1 MLGGLLLTGSAE
13 AATYPLGWGLNGDG
27 QASPVPTNAMSNVT
41 AVAAGYFH
49 SLALKDGRVWS
60 WGSTANGLTNI
71 PLAAQSGV
79 TNIAAGNGFS
89 LALRTNGAVI
99 GWGGGP
105 AATNVPAALTS
116 GVTKISAGNLHA
128 LAIHN
133 GGVVAWG
140 DDTYNQSTVPDG
152 LTNDVA
158 DVAAGGYYSLAL
170 KDGAVTV
177 FGIAATNLEPSAY
190 SINEVPPEAGSNVA
204 AIAAGMWHALALKE
218 DGGVVAWGSPHY
230 DATNVPPEAASGVVA
245 IAAGDCFSIA
255 RKTDNTIVVW
265 GDDFNGQTI
274 LPAFASN
281 GVSQIAAGKGHCL
294 VVSTSLPPRFISF
307 STPDAFLDRPYTNTP
322 APNVFAVGDPAVAYH
337 RVTGGWPPWLTL
349 GTNTGVLGGTPTAL
363 GTYNFSII
371 ASNALGKITNAYRV
385 VVVEKFEP
393 PVFVTTNLP
402 GGIVGAPYAQGIVVS
417 NGGTFSITNGSLPA
431 GLTMAT
437 DGWISGTPTTVEAP
451 QFGVLVTNAAGRTG
465 RVFQI
470 AVTAPPAAPVFVTQF
485 ISNGV
490 LGQPYS
496 FQVETENYPTNFGVV
511 AGSGALPAGLGITA
525 AGTITGTPTV
535 AGTAGFQLFASNM
548 VGGSTAW
555 FSLHVNGPPVFLTPS
570 PLPDGVLDESYG
582 PVQIEA
588 DVVNYFQ
595 MFGNSPTGLNLSAE
609 GWLSGTPTATG
620 TYTFIVQAV
629 NDFGASQSNYT
640 LTVTDQPGP
649 PEFFTTSPLTNGVL
663 GQAYSQ
669 PLLASGNP
677 TFSLE
682 SGDLPDGLGLG
693 AGGLLSGTPT
703 NRGSFEFTVRATNSY
718 GWTNRLFALEIRG
731 PPEFGTESPLPT
743 GIVSQAYSVQM
754 EATGDPVFSVWSG
767 DLPDGLALTDGGL
780 LNGTPTLPGTFAF
793 TVRATNAYGWSDR
806 PFALD
811 VVPRTL
817 AVLSR
822 TNVNVRE
829 NGEGRFFVKLDEA
842 PAAATTVAVARVAG
856 DADIEVAVGAALVFA
871 PSSWD
876 VWQPVTLAALDDADL
891 AAGTATIH
899 VATAAGIASA
909 TAAELDDD
917 IGPNLALASAGTT
930 IAGTN
935 AVTPSRA
942 IDGIH
947 LESANNAAVV
957 WTNAGTLTLDLQSVV
972 QISSVRLLCY
982 DWDHRIQKF
991 RLDGSTNGT
1000 DWALW
1005 ADVSDNGQK
1014 GWVEC
1019 LFTNAPARYL
1029 RLTGVSNS
1037 ATIRTSFAEWEVY
1050 GPLGNL
1056 EPPVFTVRPRY
1067 ANGALVLNWTNLNAV
1082 GTVQVWMATN
1092 LTRSPPPWTNLGVQ
1106 VSPWTNAAPPM
1117 PSYYQLRLAP

>member
-663 GQAYSQ
+663 NEAYSFQ
-669 PLLASGNP
+669 ILASGNP
-677 TFSLE
+677 AYSLD
-682 SGDLPDGLGLG
+682 SGSVLPGGLGLSTN
-693 AGGLLSGTPT
+693 GLLSGTPT
-703 NRGSFEFTVRATNSY
+703 ERGSFEFTVIATNDY
-718 GWTNRLFALEIRG
+718 GWTNRLFVLDVLG
-731 PPEFGTESPLPT
+731 PPEFSTESPLPF
-743 GIVSQAYSVQM
+743 GSIGNPYSRQI
-754 EATGDPVFSVWSG
+754 EASG
-767 DLPDGLALTDGGL
+767 NPTYSLLSGGL
-780 LNGTPTLPGTFAF
+780 PAGLSMTPSGTVTGTPTEIGTSNF
-793 TVRATNAYGWSDR
+793 TVRATNDYGHADRDFELTILSATPPSFTDR
-806 PFALD
+806 P
-811 VVPRTL
+811 R
-817 AVLSR
+817 
-822 TNVNVRE
+822 
-829 NGEGRFFVKLDEA
+829 
-842 PAAATTVAVARVAG
+842 
-856 DADIEVAVGAALVFA
+856 
-871 PSSWD
+871 
-876 VWQPVTLAALDDADL
+876 
-891 AAGTATIH
+891 
-899 VATAAGIASA
+899 
-909 TAAELDDD
+909 
-917 IGPNLALASAGTT
+917 
-930 IAGTN
+930 
-935 AVTPSRA
+935 
-942 IDGIH
+942 
-947 LESANNAAVV
+947 
-957 WTNAGTLTLDLQSVV
+957 
-972 QISSVRLLCY
+972 Y
-982 DWDHRIQKF
+982 
-991 RLDGSTNGT
+991 TNGT
-1000 DWALW
+1000 
-1005 ADVSDNGQK
+1005 
-1014 GWVEC
+1014 
-1019 LFTNAPARYL
+1019 L
-1029 RLTGVSNS
+1029 RLAWTNPNASGSVSIWQSTNIVGTNV
-1037 ATIRTSFAEWEVY
+1037 A
-1050 GPLGNL
+1050 
-1056 EPPVFTVRPRY
+1056 
-1067 ANGALVLNWTNLNAV
+1067 WTNL
-1082 GTVQVWMATN
+1082 GEAT
-1092 LTRSPPPWTNLGVQ
+1092 TSPWTNL
-1106 VSPWTNAAPPM
+1106 SPPM
-1117 PSYYQLRLAP
+1117 PSYYQLRLQP